1 MTVKEG
7 HELVITGPYRVVRH
21 PIYSGILL
29 AMLGSALV
37 VGTPWL
43 IAFVF
48 VGAYLAYCAKT
59 EEQLMMQQFP
69 NEYTRYKRKTKML
82 IPFVW

>member
-1 MTVKEG
+1 MTVKEEP
-7 HELVITGPYRVVRH
+7 ELITSGPYRVVRH

-37 VGTPWL
+37 VGTSWFL
-43 IAFVF
+43 AVAFF
-48 VGAYLAYCAKT
+48 AAYFAYCAKT
-59 EEQLMMQQFP
+59 EEQLIMRQFP
-69 NEYTRYKRKTKML
+69 HEYSQYKKRTKML